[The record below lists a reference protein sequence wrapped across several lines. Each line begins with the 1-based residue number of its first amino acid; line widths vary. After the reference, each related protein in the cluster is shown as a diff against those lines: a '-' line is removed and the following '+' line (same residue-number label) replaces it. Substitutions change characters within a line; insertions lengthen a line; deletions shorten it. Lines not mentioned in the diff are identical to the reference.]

1 MALVKLTPALK
12 NKLLEYQEYISE
24 LKINEEENIAT
35 INSEFIPKED
45 YFILI
50 NELFLDYDE
59 DILHIKWEYE
69 SLNIY

>member
-12 NKLLEYQEYISE
+12 NKLIEYQEYISE